1 MAWLANA
8 LWGEGVEGTLE
19 GMQTARL
26 LGTHRVG
33 TISLPNHQ
41 FLNPSFYRSGHT
53 LSSRFLAGRWAC
65 LYHIGQP
72 LSRACS
78 LHYTF
83 PTPLALTFKASLG
96 ADRVDKYAYSRGVVY
111 ESGTCTLLGE
121 GDENAYSSAEN
132 PLLGT
137 PWGIVML
144 FKRIRRKVVVLNLS
158 SVTPTPR
165 QERGKKKTGRGGG
178 LLTFLSSCSR
188 ANVFLV

>member
-1 MAWLANA
+1 MA
-8 LWGEGVEGTLE
+8 GQRVVGVEGTLE

-53 LSSRFLAGRWAC
+53 LSSRVPRW
-65 LYHIGQP
+65 
-72 LSRACS
+72 
-78 LHYTF
+78 
-83 PTPLALTFKASLG
+83 SLG
-96 ADRVDKYAYSRGVVY
+96 MPLPHWPAPPPSRVLLTLHFPNAPRPHLQGFLGGRQGGQVRLLQRRGLRSRVLVL
-111 ESGTCTLLGE
+111 CWGE

-144 FKRIRRKVVVLNLS
+144 FKRD
-158 SVTPTPR
+158 
-165 QERGKKKTGRGGG
+165 
-178 LLTFLSSCSR
+178 SR
-188 ANVFLV
+188 EGMVS

>member
-1 MAWLANA
+1 MAGLATRC
-8 LWGEGVEGTLE
+8 GSEGVEGTLE

-41 FLNPSFYRSGHT
+41 FLNPSFYRSGQHLVFT
-53 LSSRFLAGRWAC
+53 IPRWS
-65 LYHIGQP
+65 LGMP
-72 LSRACS
+72 LPHWPAPIAYS

-96 ADRVDKYAYSRGVVY
+96 ADRGGQVRLLQRRGLRSRVLVL
-111 ESGTCTLLGE
+111 CLGE

-144 FKRIRRKVVVLNLS
+144 FKRDS
-158 SVTPTPR
+158 
-165 QERGKKKTGRGGG
+165 QEGMV
-178 LLTFLSSCSR
+178 S
-188 ANVFLV
+188 